1 MFESSLTK
9 TPTLLFRLHQ
19 NQNIVSD
26 KDLEKLGHYFS
37 LNKKDIFSTDK
48 IVRIIQVM
56 LENNKHIS
64 KMMSKNSVNLKK
76 IKKNYLNNLKIS
88 NG

>member
-9 TPTLLFRLHQ
+9 TPTLLFRLHP

-37 LNKKDIFSTDK
+37 LNKEDILNTDK

-56 LENNKHIS
+56 LENNKYII

-76 IKKNYLNNLKIS
+76 IKKNYLNNLKIL